1 MSGVF
6 GDLAIHTD
14 AYRDAYSRI
23 NGVVIVGESLADRHF
38 RRLAALIPDDQEELQ
53 RLGAMEGQHARD
65 FAGCGQQLGIK
76 PDVGLAR
83 RLLAPLQEQFMEA
96 DRAGD
101 RVDCLVI
108 QCVTIECFAV
118 AAYRCYL
125 PVADAFARPITAAV
139 LHDEAE
145 HLDYGEQ
152 WLGAW
157 FPEVATRV
165 EACCAGALPVAL
177 GLLRTLAPDLEA
189 IGIDPVDLI
198 GEFTLSFRQ
207 SMERI
212 GFEPRQALAL
222 LSRLVSQVPLPALLP
237 LPGP

>member
-1 MSGVF
+1 MSEAF
-6 GDLAIHTD
+6 GDLAIHRD
-14 AYRDAYSRI
+14 VYRDAYSRI

-38 RRLAALIPDDQEELQ
+38 RRLAALIPDDREELQ
-53 RLGAMEGQHARD
+53 RLGAMEGHHARA
-65 FAGCGQQLGIK
+65 FAGCGQHLGIK

-101 RVDCLVI
+101 PVACLVI
-108 QCVTIECFAV
+108 QCVIIECFAV

-125 PVADAFARPITAAV
+125 PVADAFARPVTVGV
-139 LHDEAE
+139 LQDEAE

-157 FPEVATRV
+157 FPEVAARLNV
-165 EACCAGALPVAL
+165 CCARALPVAL
-177 GLLRTLAPDLEA
+177 GMLRTLAPDLKA
-189 IGIDPVDLI
+189 IGIDPSDLV
-198 GEFTLSFRQ
+198 GEFTLGFRQ
-207 SMERI
+207 SLERI

-222 LSRLVSQVPLPALLP
+222 LSRMVSRAPLPTPSP
-237 LPGP
+237 LPVP